1 MQCKRKKQQ
10 QQNHDENSAHDTK
23 EQGEFIIPMN
33 DEYRFLVV
41 VFVVWL
47 LLH

>member
-1 MQCKRKKQQ
+1 MNGKKTY
-10 QQNHDENSAHDTK
+10 DGNSAHDTK